1 MKSIVAGHC
10 GEVVWLSV
18 AGAGSKEN
26 SADVV
31 KFVEPEIAKGK
42 RSFVV
47 DLSDCTG
54 LDSTFMG
61 MLIGISKRLK
71 QCVQGCLHI
80 INARGRN
87 AQLLRGLGV
96 QHFCTVAEDAGPFC
110 AEDGEQAGEVPATFK
125 SAPVVDCREL
135 DRQLLSKGEQT
146 AHCLKAHEDLCEISH
161 ANQAKFKDVVELMA
175 LKLRS
180 LQP

>member
-10 GEVVWLSV
+10 GEALWLSV
-18 AGAGSKEN
+18 TGAGSKEN

-31 KFVEPEIAKGK
+31 KFVEPEIAMGK
-42 RSFVV
+42 RSVVV
-47 DLSDCTG
+47 DLSACTG

-80 INARGRN
+80 INASGRN

-96 QHFCTVAEDAGPFC
+96 QHFCSLSEDAGPFR
-110 AEDGEQAGEVPATFK
+110 GEHPEGGVA
-125 SAPVVDCREL
+125 APQVSLENCREVEHQAL
-135 DRQLLSKGEQT
+135 TKGEQT
-146 AHCLKAHEDLCEISH
+146 AHCLKAHQDLCEISRD
-161 ANQAKFKDVVELMA
+161 NRQKFQDVVELMDQ
-175 LKLRS
+175 KLRS

>member
-31 KFVEPEIAKGK
+31 KFVEPEIARGK
-42 RSFVV
+42 KRFVV

-61 MLIGISKRLK
+61 MLVGISKRLK
-71 QCVQGCLHI
+71 HCVQGCLHI
-80 INARGRN
+80 INASGRN

-96 QHFCTVAEDAGPFC
+96 QHFCSLSEDAGPFL
-110 AEDGEQAGEVPATFK
+110 EDAAA
-125 SAPVVDCREL
+125 APVFVVDAPVEL
-135 DRQLLSKGEQT
+135 QHHALTKGEQT
-146 AHCLKAHEDLCEISH
+146 AHCLKAHQDLCEVSRDNH
-161 ANQAKFKDVVELMA
+161 TKFQDVVELMGQ
-175 LKLRS
+175 KLRS